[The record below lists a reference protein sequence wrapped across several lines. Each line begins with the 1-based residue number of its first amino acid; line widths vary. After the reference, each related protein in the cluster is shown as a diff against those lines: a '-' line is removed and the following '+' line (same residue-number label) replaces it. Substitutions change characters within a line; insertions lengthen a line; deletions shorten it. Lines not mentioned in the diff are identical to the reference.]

1 MALSEKGAERKAAA
15 EAKAREIARQSSM
28 EELVTDECHKIKEAA
43 PNINVMCDD
52 DPIKPDMVVPAG
64 ADCEMAQEAAEKIG
78 ITVLCDD
85 DSN

>member
-1 MALSEKGAERKAAA
+1 MALSEKGLKRKAAA
-15 EAKAREIARQSSM
+15 EAKAREYARQNSI
-28 EELVTDECHKIKEAA
+28 EELVTSECHKIKEVA
-43 PNINVMCDD
+43 PNMNVLCDD

-85 DSN
+85 ESN